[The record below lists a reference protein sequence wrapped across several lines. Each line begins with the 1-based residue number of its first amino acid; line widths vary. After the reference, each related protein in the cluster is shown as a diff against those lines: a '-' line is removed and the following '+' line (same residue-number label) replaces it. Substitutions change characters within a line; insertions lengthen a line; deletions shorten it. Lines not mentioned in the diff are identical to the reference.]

1 MLYFGFT
8 FCPDICPEELEKI
21 AEAVNLIEAKTGV
34 KVPPVFIS
42 VDPDR
47 DTPAKVKVGCR
58 VDT

>member
-21 AEAVNLIEAKTGV
+21 AAAIDLVEKSTGV
-34 KVPPVFIS
+34 KVQPVFIS

-47 DTPAKVKVGCR
+47 DTPAKIKVR
-58 VDT
+58 RLIS